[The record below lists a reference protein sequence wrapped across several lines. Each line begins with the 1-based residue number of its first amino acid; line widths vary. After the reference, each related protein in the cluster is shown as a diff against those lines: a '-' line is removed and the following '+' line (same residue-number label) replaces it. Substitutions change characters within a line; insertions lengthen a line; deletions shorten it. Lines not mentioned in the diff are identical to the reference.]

1 MATIDIALPDEL
13 TQALTPP
20 PLCLNLPKP
29 AMPTLTLP
37 IGGSLLGVA
46 DITRGIPTD
55 CSMRFS
61 LILQL
66 APIMASMQCLLKIL
80 KFFGDLLNVG
90 SDPFKFVP
98 AFIDG
103 LWPLWD
109 HRRQSWHD
117 KAVRSIVVNAR

>member
-66 APIMASMQCLLKIL
+66 APIMASEDAAEGLASFLERRAAT
-80 KFFGDLLNVG
+80 
-90 SDPFKFVP
+90 FK
-98 AFIDG
+98 G
-103 LWPLWD
+103 
-109 HRRQSWHD
+109 R
-117 KAVRSIVVNAR
+117 